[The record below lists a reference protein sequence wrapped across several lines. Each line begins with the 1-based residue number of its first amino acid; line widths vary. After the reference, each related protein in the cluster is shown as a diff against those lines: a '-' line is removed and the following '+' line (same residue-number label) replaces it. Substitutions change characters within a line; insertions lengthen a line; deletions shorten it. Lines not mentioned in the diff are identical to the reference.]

1 MIKKNDILIFS
12 ECLEQGDE
20 YALMIALDDEFTPSK
35 VPMVRVQEL
44 NTDLPL
50 PPINV
55 FEASYYKVI
64 GHAEKGDTPETIVK
78 KYLPKDK
85 WLSK

>member
-35 VPMVRVQEL
+35 VPMVKVKEL

-55 FEASYYKVI
+55 FEESNRTRRKRGYPR
-64 GHAEKGDTPETIVK
+64 DDCK
-78 KYLPKDK
+78 KIS
-85 WLSK
+85 SKRYA

>member
-1 MIKKNDILIFS
+1 MIKKNDILIYS

-44 NTDLPL
+44 GQHQRLWNRL
-50 PPINV
+50 I
-55 FEASYYKVI
+55 F
-64 GHAEKGDTPETIVK
+64 
-78 KYLPKDK
+78 
-85 WLSK
+85 

>member
-1 MIKKNDILIFS
+1 MIVKNLESNSTLGMVYRIRQLWTYQKSNMIKKNDILIYS

-55 FEASYYKVI
+55 FEASY
-64 GHAEKGDTPETIVK
+64 
-78 KYLPKDK
+78 
-85 WLSK
+85 

>member
-35 VPMVRVQEL
+35 VPMVKVKEL

-78 KYLPKDK
+78 KIS
-85 WLSK
+85 SKR

>member
-35 VPMVRVQEL
+35 VPMVKVKEL
-44 NTDLPL
+44 NTDLP
-50 PPINV
+50 
-55 FEASYYKVI
+55 YRQ
-64 GHAEKGDTPETIVK
+64 
-78 KYLPKDK
+78 
-85 WLSK
+85 

>member
-35 VPMVRVQEL
+35 VPMVKVKEL
-44 NTDLPL
+44 NTD